1 LVGRFVAPN
10 ITTPPMPGPYN
21 LWVACKTTD
30 GIYTIG
36 WNVDATTQ
44 PPEGCINY
52 AKYDPGVL
60 LHVNFV

>member
-1 LVGRFVAPN
+1 
-10 ITTPPMPGPYN
+10 MPGPYN